1 MNITV
6 QQRQIASLI
15 NDNVVQ
21 IIATEKT
28 TQAEDEAIVGL
39 MPDYMDGFRLL
50 LDTLEDGGMAQL
62 CNEYPGFYRFSQML
76 ERVAEGCQD
85 GAFDDILSK

>member
-1 MNITV
+1 MA

-15 NDNVVQ
+15 NNNVVQ

-28 TQAEDEAIVGL
+28 TQAEDEAIIGL
-39 MPDYMDGFRLL
+39 MPDYMDRFRHL
-50 LDTLEDGGMAQL
+50 LDTLEYGGMVQL

-76 ERVAEGCQD
+76 ERVAEGCQ
-85 GAFDDILSK
+85 GGVFDDILST